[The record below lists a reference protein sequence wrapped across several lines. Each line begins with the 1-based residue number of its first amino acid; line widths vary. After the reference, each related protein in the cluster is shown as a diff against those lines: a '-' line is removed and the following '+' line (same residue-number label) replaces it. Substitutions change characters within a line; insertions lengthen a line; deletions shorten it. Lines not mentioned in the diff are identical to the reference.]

1 MVLESLINPL
11 KAEKHPAIMI
21 PIGFLYSSVALF
33 LSLWIFEDQ
42 ASLVMVF
49 LTVMACIPLVFN
61 TIKMEEKKD
70 LVIKKE
76 SLLLKEHAKALEF
89 LVFMFIGFTI
99 SYALWYVFLPSNLVH
114 NAFYTQT
121 KTILQINSGVT
132 GNASVRFG
140 LFTKILFNNIKVL
153 IFCILFA
160 FLYGV
165 GAIFILT
172 WNASVIGVAIGNF
185 IRTNISTIASNHH
198 LVIAGNYFQ
207 IFSVGLFRYALHGI
221 PEIAAYFI
229 GGLAGGI
236 ISIAVIRHDL
246 GTDKFEKIVLDSSEL
261 VLGALGILVI
271 AAVLEV
277 YITPLL
283 FF

>member
-1 MVLESLINPL
+1 MVLESLVNPL
-11 KAEKHPAIMI
+11 IAEKHPAAMI
-21 PIGFLYSSVALF
+21 LLGFLYSSVGLL
-33 LSLWIFEDQ
+33 LSLWIFKDQ

-61 TIKMEEKKD
+61 TIKREEKKD
-70 LVIKKE
+70 LTIEKE
-76 SLLLKEHAKALEF
+76 SVLLKEHAKALEF

-185 IRTNISTIASNHH
+185 IRTNISTIASEHH

-207 IFSVGLFRYALHGI
+207 IFSLGLFRYALHGI

-236 ISIAVIRHDL
+236 ISVAVIRHDF
-246 GTDKFEKIVLDSSEL
+246 GTNKFGKIVLDSSEL
-261 VLGALGILVI
+261 VLGAFGILVV
-271 AAVLEV
+271 AAILEV